1 MRIDVHHHLL
11 PEPLLEA
18 LERRR
23 TAPRIRRGRSG
34 WLLEVAGETPSSLD
48 LSEHDPDARA
58 RRAEADALDHALV
71 ALSSVL
77 GVEALEPDESE
88 ELLDAWHVGARELPG
103 RFGYWGAVS
112 LRDPDPTQIDR
123 ALDGGAVG
131 ISLP

>member
-1 MRIDVHHHLL
+1 MRIDVHQHLL

-48 LSEHDPDARA
+48 LADHDPDARA
-58 RRAEADALDHALV
+58 RRAGDDALDHALV

-77 GVEALEPDESE
+77 
-88 ELLDAWHVGARELPG
+88 
-103 RFGYWGAVS
+103 
-112 LRDPDPTQIDR
+112 
-123 ALDGGAVG
+123 ALDEGGMLIDFSQLKKELRLICSVLDHSPSP
-131 ISLP
+131 I